1 MGDLGIV
8 FLCVCKVRAE
18 RKAMAKAKSGAVS
31 GLPQALQVMYVA
43 IILENDHAEYMDQG
57 GCPQDP
63 VSEEESE

>member
-18 RKAMAKAKSGAVS
+18 SKAMAKAKPGAVS
-31 GLPQALQVMYVA
+31 GLPRALQIMYVA

-57 GCPQDP
+57 VCPQDP